1 MITDKDIARINEL
14 YHKSKN
20 EGLTPEEKQEQAH
33 LRGAYI
39 TAIRKNLRGNLE
51 RIQIQ
56 NPDGTVEN
64 VKDRLKRKRNIITKD
79 IHYHG

>member
-1 MITDKDIARINEL
+1 MITEKDIARFNEL

-39 TAIRKNLRGNLE
+39 TAIRKNLRSNLE

-64 VKDRLKRKRNIITKD
+64 VKDRLKNKKKY
-79 IHYHG
+79 YH

>member
-14 YHKSKN
+14 YYKSKN

-39 TAIRKNLRGNLE
+39 TAIRKNLRSNLE

-64 VKDRLKRKRNIITKD
+64 VKDRLKNKKKY
-79 IHYHG
+79 YH

>member
-1 MITDKDIARINEL
+1 MITDKDITRINEL

-39 TAIRKNLRGNLE
+39 TAIRKNLRSNLE

-64 VKDRLKRKRNIITKD
+64 VKDRLKNKKKY
-79 IHYHG
+79 YH